1 MSMNSQASHS
11 TSSSISGQSS
21 ADVKSS
27 FLKYEKVNNPIVSEF
42 ISSIPT
48 SFVDI
53 VNRMSHMYTYNNY
66 RANDF
71 ILNNR
76 IKLQKFIRKFHL
88 DADTMTD
95 NVNNKIALLNDPR
108 TKLFVSIHQPNL
120 FAYSGV
126 FKKIVLLQAV
136 KDLIE
141 KQEEEKSPNK
151 KIVNFFLI
159 IDHDFVEDM
168 WIRIAQLPSIKHSLG
183 RLELRLPVSNSKR
196 WHMVCNIPPPGRTV
210 LDHWKKQ
217 IMSWIKKNSSSYVVS
232 SPSLKQLLIDNFNQ
246 FWNEV
251 EVSYQE
257 ARSYSDFNSFLM
269 SQIVNKV
276 WGYDTLFV
284 RLTDI
289 SSVFE
294 DGFKYLVSNFNL
306 YSDALRKAEAMF
318 LRHGIDTGVSSSS
331 YLNAPVWVH
340 CKCGSKAPV
349 KIHDKQVLGGG
360 EQEGQEIILKG
371 ICISCK
377 NDVHVN
383 IGKKHTMD
391 LLKEEEVIHRLSPRA
406 IPILLLL
413 SRDLGIACYASGT
426 GGSMDYAVVG
436 SMVFKAL
443 SVNIPPTVIWSSKD
457 IYYGI
462 GQSEALELV
471 QLTKQSDIVPYLKSL
486 KEKEVEYR
494 NKIIPIIAERNHR
507 IKSGEP
513 IQTLLEDLFELKEQQ
528 RKIRR
533 GIKMTQKVKNA
544 VNMSPC
550 FVDYAINFGVAN
562 TEIQWRENLLNNNNL
577 ASPVIMK
584 TTTKAAIKGQ

>member
-1 MSMNSQASHS
+1 MNSQTSHS

-21 ADVKSS
+21 TDVKSS
-27 FLKYEKVNNPIVSEF
+27 FSKYERVNNPIVSEF

-71 ILNNR
+71 TLNNR

-95 NVNNKIALLNDPR
+95 NVNKKIALLNDPR

-141 KQEEEKSPNK
+141 KQEEEKNPNK

-159 IDHDFVEDM
+159 VDHDFVEDM

-196 WHMVCNIPPPGRTV
+196 WQMVCNIPPPGRTV
-210 LDHWKKQ
+210 LDQWKKQ
-217 IMSWIKKNSSSYVVS
+217 IMSWIKKNSSSYAIS
-232 SPSLKQLLIDNFNQ
+232 SPSIKLRLIDNFNQ

-251 EVSYQE
+251 ELSYRK

-284 RLTDI
+284 RLTDV

-294 DGFKYLVSNFNL
+294 DGFKYLISNFNA
-306 YSDALRKAEAMF
+306 YSDALRKAEGMF

-349 KIHDKQVLGGG
+349 KIYDRQAFGGG
-360 EQEGQEIILKG
+360 IQGQETLLKG

-377 NDVHVN
+377 NDICVN
-383 IGKKHTMD
+383 LGKKYAMD
-391 LLKEEEVIHRLSPRA
+391 LLKEEVIHRLSPRA

-443 SVNIPPTVIWSSKD
+443 SVNTMPTVIWSSKD
-457 IYYGI
+457 TYYGI
-462 GQSEALELV
+462 GQLEALELV
-471 QLTKQSDIVPYLKSL
+471 QLTKQSDIVPYLESL
-486 KEKEVEYR
+486 KQKDAEYR

-507 IKSGEP
+507 VKSGES
-513 IQTLLEDLFELKEQQ
+513 IQALLENLFNLKEQQ
-528 RKIRR
+528 REVRR
-533 GIKMTQKVKNA
+533 AIKMTQKVKNA

>member
-1 MSMNSQASHS
+1 MSINPQTSHS
-11 TSSSISGQSS
+11 ASSIPGKSS
-21 ADVKSS
+21 IDMKSS
-27 FLKYEKVNNPIVSEF
+27 FLKYERVNNPIVSEF

-48 SFVDI
+48 SLVDI
-53 VNRMSHMYTYNNY
+53 VNSVLHMYTYPSLY
-66 RANDF
+66 TNDF
-71 ILNNR
+71 VLNNR
-76 IKLQKFIRKFHL
+76 IKLQKFIRKFHW
-88 DADTMTD
+88 DADTMT
-95 NVNNKIALLNDPR
+95 VGVSNKITSLSDPV

-136 KDLIE
+136 KDIIE
-141 KQEEEKSPNK
+141 KQEEEKSPSK

-159 IDHDFVEDM
+159 VDHDFIEDM
-168 WIRIAQLPSIKHSLG
+168 WTRIAQLPSVKHSLG

-196 WHMVCNIPPPGRTV
+196 WQMVCNTPPPGRTV
-210 LDHWKKQ
+210 LDQWKKQ
-217 IMSWIKKNSSSYVVS
+217 ITSWIKKNCSSYAVS
-232 SPSLKQLLIDNFNQ
+232 SPYNKLRLLDNFDQ
-246 FWNEV
+246 FWSEV
-251 EVSYQE
+251 EVSYQK

-294 DGFKYLVSNFNL
+294 DGFKYLISNFNL
-306 YSDALRKAEAMF
+306 YSDALRKAEGMF

-349 KIHDKQVLGGG
+349 KIHEKQVL
-360 EQEGQEIILKG
+360 EGTEVQEIILKG

-383 IGKKHTMD
+383 LGKKYTMD
-391 LLKEEEVIHRLSPRA
+391 LLKEEVIHRISPRA

-413 SRDLGIACYASGT
+413 SRDLGITCYASGT

-436 SMVFKAL
+436 SMVFKEL
-443 SVNIPPTVIWSSKD
+443 SVNIPLTMIWSSKD

-471 QLTKQSDIVPYLKSL
+471 QQTKQSDIVPYLESL
-486 KEKEVEYR
+486 KQKDAEYR
-494 NKIIPIIAERNHR
+494 NKIIPIVAERNHR
-507 IKSGEP
+507 IKSGES
-513 IQTLLEDLFELKEQQ
+513 IQTVLGDLFSLKEEQ

-533 GIKMTQKVKNA
+533 IIKMTQKVKNA
-544 VNMSPC
+544 INMSPC
-550 FVDYAINFGVAN
+550 FVDYAVNFGVAN
-562 TEIQWRENLLNNNNL
+562 TEIQWRENLLNNSNL
-577 ASPVIMK
+577 ALPLVMK
-584 TTTKAAIKGQ
+584 TTVIRQQ

>member
-1 MSMNSQASHS
+1 MSINSQTSHS
-11 TSSSISGQSS
+11 TSSISSQSS
-21 ADVKSS
+21 TGVKSS
-27 FLKYEKVNNPIVSEF
+27 FLKYQRVNNPIVSEF

-53 VNRMSHMYTYNNY
+53 VNRMLHMYAYSDSYT
-66 RANDF
+66 NDF

-88 DADTMTD
+88 DADTMTEG
-95 NVNNKIALLNDPR
+95 VSNKITLLSDPR

-141 KQEEEKSPNK
+141 KQEDEKSPSK

-159 IDHDFVEDM
+159 VDHDFIEDM
-168 WIRIAQLPSIKHSLG
+168 WIRIAQLPSVKHSLG

-196 WHMVCNIPPPGRTV
+196 WQMVCNMPPPGRTT
-210 LDHWKKQ
+210 LDQWKKQ
-217 IMSWIKKNSSSYVVS
+217 IISWIKKNSSYAVS
-232 SPSLKQLLIDNFNQ
+232 LQSNKLRLLDNFDQ
-246 FWNEV
+246 FWSEV
-251 EVSYQE
+251 ELSYQKT
-257 ARSYSDFNSFLM
+257 RSYSDFNSFLM

-294 DGFKYLVSNFNL
+294 DGFKYLVSNFNP

-349 KIHDKQVLGGG
+349 KIHDKQMLGRGG
-360 EQEGQEIILKG
+360 QEGQEIILKG

-377 NDVHVN
+377 NHVHVN

-413 SRDLGIACYASGT
+413 SRDLGITCYTSGT

-436 SMVFKAL
+436 SMVFKEL
-443 SVNIPPTVIWSSKD
+443 SINIPLTVIWSSKD

-471 QLTKQSDIVPYLKSL
+471 QLTNQSDIVPYLESL
-486 KEKEVEYR
+486 KQKDAEYR

-507 IKSGEP
+507 IKSGES
-513 IQTLLEDLFELKEQQ
+513 IHTVLKDLFNLKEEQ

-533 GIKMTQKVKNA
+533 IIKMTQKVKNA
-544 VNMSPC
+544 VNMTPC
-550 FVDYAINFGVAN
+550 FVDYAVNFGVAN

-577 ASPVIMK
+577 ASPVVMK
-584 TTTKAAIKGQ
+584 TTTAIKQQQ

>member
-1 MSMNSQASHS
+1 MSINSKASHS
-11 TSSSISGQSS
+11 TSSISSQSS
-21 ADVKSS
+21 TGVKSS
-27 FLKYEKVNNPIVSEF
+27 FLKYQRVNNPIVLEF

-53 VNRMSHMYTYNNY
+53 VNRMLHMYAYSDSYT
-66 RANDF
+66 NDF

-88 DADTMTD
+88 DADTMTEG
-95 NVNNKIALLNDPR
+95 VSNKITLLSDPR

-141 KQEEEKSPNK
+141 KQEDEKSPSK

-159 IDHDFVEDM
+159 VDHDFIEDM

-196 WHMVCNIPPPGRTV
+196 WQMVCNMPPPGRTT
-210 LDHWKKQ
+210 LDQWKKQ
-217 IMSWIKKNSSSYVVS
+217 IISWIKKNSSSYAVS
-232 SPSLKQLLIDNFNQ
+232 LQSNKLRLLDNFDQ
-246 FWNEV
+246 FWSEV
-251 EVSYQE
+251 ELSYQK
-257 ARSYSDFNSFLM
+257 AGSYSDFNSFLM

-377 NDVHVN
+377 NDIHVN

-413 SRDLGIACYASGT
+413 SRDLGITCYTSGT

-436 SMVFKAL
+436 SMVFKEL
-443 SVNIPPTVIWSSKD
+443 SINIPLTVIWSSKD

-471 QLTKQSDIVPYLKSL
+471 QLTNQSDIVPYLESL
-486 KEKEVEYR
+486 KQNDAGYR

-507 IKSGEP
+507 IKSGES
-513 IQTLLEDLFELKEQQ
+513 INTVLKDLFNLKEEQ

-533 GIKMTQKVKNA
+533 IIKMTQKVKNA
-544 VNMSPC
+544 VNMTPC
-550 FVDYAINFGVAN
+550 FVDYAVNFGVAN

-577 ASPVIMK
+577 ASPVVMK
-584 TTTKAAIKGQ
+584 TTAIKQQQ

>member
-1 MSMNSQASHS
+1 MNSQASHS

-21 ADVKSS
+21 TDVKSS
-27 FLKYEKVNNPIVSEF
+27 FSKYERVNNPIVSEF

-53 VNRMSHMYTYNNY
+53 VNRMSHMYIYNNY
-66 RANDF
+66 RANDS

-95 NVNNKIALLNDPR
+95 NVNNKIALLNDPG

-136 KDLIE
+136 KDLIK
-141 KQEEEKSPNK
+141 KQEEEKNSNK

-159 IDHDFVEDM
+159 VDHDFVEDM

-196 WHMVCNIPPPGRTV
+196 WQMVCNIPPPGRTV
-210 LDHWKKQ
+210 LDQWKKQ
-217 IMSWIKKNSSSYVVS
+217 IMSWIKKNSSSYVIS
-232 SPSLKQLLIDNFNQ
+232 SPSIKLRLVDNFNQ

-251 EVSYQE
+251 EVSYQK

-294 DGFKYLVSNFNL
+294 DGFKYLISNFNV
-306 YSDALRKAEAMF
+306 YSDALRKAEGMF

-349 KIHDKQVLGGG
+349 KIYDRQALGGG
-360 EQEGQEIILKG
+360 IQGQEILLKG

-377 NDVHVN
+377 NDICVN
-383 IGKKHTMD
+383 LGKKYAMD
-391 LLKEEEVIHRLSPRA
+391 LLKEEVIHRLSPRA

-413 SRDLGIACYASGT
+413 SRDLGIACYASGI

-443 SVNIPPTVIWSSKD
+443 SVNTMPTVIWSSKD
-457 IYYGI
+457 TYYGI
-462 GQSEALELV
+462 GQLEALELV
-471 QLTKQSDIVPYLKSL
+471 QLTKQSDIVPYLESL
-486 KEKEVEYR
+486 KQKDTEYR

-507 IKSGEP
+507 VKSGEP
-513 IQTLLEDLFELKEQQ
+513 IQTLLENLFNLKEQQ
-528 RKIRR
+528 REVRR
-533 GIKMTQKVKNA
+533 AIKMTQKVKNA

-584 TTTKAAIKGQ
+584 TTTKAAAIKGQ